1 MGDTVDILEELSIP
15 IVIGIGDIG
24 KMNGH
29 DNYHAGAKITSKAL
43 EYILAYGRIKV
54 GKISEKQ
61 SVLVNKKYEENIKI
75 LDRELEVKKALML
88 FADISIAGKKASLY
102 FLDGFAKDDI
112 MLHLMERWS
121 FYKRRL
127 SS

>member
-1 MGDTVDILEELSIP
+1 M
-15 IVIGIGDIG
+15 
-24 KMNGH
+24 
-29 DNYHAGAKITSKAL
+29 
-43 EYILAYGRIKV
+43 GRIKV

-75 LDRELEVKKALML
+75 LDRELGIEKSFDAIRR
-88 FADISIAGKKASLY
+88 DISISGKKASLY

-121 FYKRRL
+121 FYKKET
-127 SS
+127 